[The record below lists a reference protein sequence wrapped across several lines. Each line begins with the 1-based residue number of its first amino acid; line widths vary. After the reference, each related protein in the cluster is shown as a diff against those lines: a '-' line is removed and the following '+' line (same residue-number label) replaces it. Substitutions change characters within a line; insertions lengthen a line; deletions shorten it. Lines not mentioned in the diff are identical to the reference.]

1 MSSDVV
7 RVQYRKYD
15 GRQHRDYPAVRL
27 AEDDSG
33 IWLGVAAGTP
43 SVYHGRPSVE
53 AIPFVLLVPRDAWW
67 TAMFNPRPR
76 SSEVYCDITTVAHW
90 ESADE
95 VHLIDLDLDVVRR
108 RFTGRVEL
116 LDEDEFAENRIS
128 FGYPEELVRQA
139 YAAAYWLHGALAD
152 GTEPFSS
159 AYRRWLTH
167 VDRRLLEEPADHSRQ
182 VDRRQPDRGRPADH
196 HQPDR
201 GQPADSA
208 QPDHG
213 REPGI
218 LADRPQ
224 PTTS

>member
-27 AEDDSG
+27 AEDECG
-33 IWLGVAAGTP
+33 TWLGVAAGTP

-53 AIPFVLLVPRDAWW
+53 AIPFVLLVPPEAWW

-76 SSEVYCDITTVAHW
+76 SSEVYCDITSVAHW
-90 ESADE
+90 ESTDE

-128 FGYPEELVRQA
+128 FGYPDELVTQA
-139 YAAAYWLHGALAD
+139 YTAAYWLRDALAD
-152 GTEPFSS
+152 GTEPFAS
-159 AYRRWLTH
+159 AYRRWLIQ
-167 VDRRLLEEPADHSRQ
+167 VDRRLLEEPPDRGQQA
-182 VDRRQPDRGRPADH
+182 DRRQPDRGQPMDAGQSDH
-196 HQPDR
+196 D
-201 GQPADSA
+201 
-208 QPDHG
+208 
-213 REPGI
+213 REPGV
-218 LADRPQ
+218 LADGPH
-224 PTTS
+224 PTTP

>member
-1 MSSDVV
+1 
-7 RVQYRKYD
+7 
-15 GRQHRDYPAVRL
+15 
-27 AEDDSG
+27 
-33 IWLGVAAGTP
+33 
-43 SVYHGRPSVE
+43 
-53 AIPFVLLVPRDAWW
+53 
-67 TAMFNPRPR
+67 
-76 SSEVYCDITTVAHW
+76 
-90 ESADE
+90 

-128 FGYPEELVRQA
+128 FGYPEELVTQA
-139 YAAAYWLHGALAD
+139 YAAAYWLQDALAD

-167 VDRRLLEEPADHSRQ
+167 VDRRLLEEPVDHGRQ

-201 GQPADSA
+201 GQPGDSA